1 MATFATDKLFLDQSG
16 LIALIKAIAK
26 LKTSL
31 SEKIEKNATDIAQLT
46 TDLADLE
53 AIVEKI
59 AVFEG
64 DTLTSGVLKTVKDL
78 AEQVKSWITAD
89 TYDVETKKTISVRL
103 DEIEKTLAEQKYVT
117 DVTAE
122 SEPDETNHLNL
133 TVSYNKGEA
142 TKLSIDC
149 SKFVVDGFLSKTYLV
164 RIDGTS
170 VYDVH
175 TGELIDIAEDTQF
188 KASIPA
194 VDSSAQASIRF
205 FVFAFNSDTITSG
218 GKQYIWVNLE
228 DLHDSYDFEAT
239 DKDYVSV
246 TTGVHGAGATKVS
259 VGVAQSV
266 KTAADGFPA
275 VKEKLD
281 DHETRL
287 TAAEADLADL
297 KPRVQTVENNVYNI
311 SEYLKV
317 ASIAEKDVTAFFNYI
332 VFDEQTKPEWSDTTY
347 STKTAETTDGSETL
361 TGPEVTK

>member
-1 MATFATDKLFLDQSG
+1 MATFATDKLFLDQGG

-31 SEKIEKNATDIAQLT
+31 SEKIDKNATDIAQLT
-46 TDLADLE
+46 SDLADLE

-59 AVFEG
+59 AVFDG
-64 DTLTSGVLKTVKDL
+64 DTLTNGILKTVKDL
-78 AEQVKSWITAD
+78 AEQIKSWITAD

-103 DEIEKTLAEQKYVT
+103 DEIEKILAEQKYVT

-122 SEPDETNHLNL
+122 SVPDETNHLNL
-133 TVSYNKGEA
+133 TVSYNKGEN
-142 TKLSIDC
+142 TKISIDC

-175 TGELIDIAEDTQF
+175 TGELIDVAEDATF
-188 KASIPA
+188 KASIPN
-194 VDSSAQASIRF
+194 VDSSTQPSVRF
-205 FVFAFNSDTITSG
+205 FVFAFNSDAVAHG
-218 GKQYIWVNLE
+218 GKQYVWVNLE
-228 DLHDSYDFEAT
+228 DLHDSYAFEAT

-246 TTGVHGAGATKVS
+246 TTGVHGSGPTKIT
-259 VGVAQSV
+259 VGVAESV

-275 VKEKLD
+275 VKTMVD

-287 TAAEADLADL
+287 VAAETDLADL
-297 KPRVQTVENNVYNI
+297 KPRMQTAENNIYNI

-317 ASIAEKDVTAFFNYI
+317 ASIAEADVTAFFNYI
-332 VFDEQTKPEWSDTTY
+332 VFDEQTKPEWSNTTY
-347 STKTAETTDGSETL
+347 STKIDETTEGSETL